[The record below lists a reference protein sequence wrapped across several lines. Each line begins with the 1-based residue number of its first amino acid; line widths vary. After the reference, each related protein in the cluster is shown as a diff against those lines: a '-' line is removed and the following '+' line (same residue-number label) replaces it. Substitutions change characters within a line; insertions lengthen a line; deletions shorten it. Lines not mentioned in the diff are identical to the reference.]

1 MSIVIISCDTTQVL
15 YITRYCVYI
24 YKDMTRHGATIR
36 HIRKKLF
43 SEKEKGKRKN
53 YDQCSHITQNFPRP
67 FLNQPNL
74 KPYTGFKVRLFYSL
88 GYHIWTNFKEVILR
102 LEKKGIQIMEKLE
115 QVNLVQVKLSL
126 KLIESLIML
135 EEVSVQ
141 QGLKN
146 MTLKIVNFLLY

>member
-1 MSIVIISCDTTQVL
+1 MSQVCNNPIITFMSIVIISCDTTQVL

-74 KPYTGFKVRLFYSL
+74 KPYLGLFQFRVSYLDKFKKWSKNLRSL
-88 GYHIWTNFKEVILR
+88 VYKSFQNNDMRTSFFFTYKFPYAKRHGTSTLH
-102 LEKKGIQIMEKLE
+102 
-115 QVNLVQVKLSL
+115 VNIPRS
-126 KLIESLIML
+126 
-135 EEVSVQ
+135 
-141 QGLKN
+141 
-146 MTLKIVNFLLY
+146 